1 MTALFSPDLIPMSQ
15 SIFGK
20 KVFNAAKKRRR
31 DLIFETEYEVS
42 ELRTKSNNESMEFVF
57 KYESISRQLVLL
69 YRLSIWDGFH

>member
-1 MTALFSPDLIPMSQ
+1 MTALFFSGSDSYEPVY
-15 SIFGK
+15 FWK
-20 KVFNAAKKRRR
+20 KVLNAAKKRRR